1 MKLQFLQTFIAKLTM
16 LRLTCEVQ
24 KQNIMDFSDPC
35 FFQVPGSTQ
44 ESSKTLQTISEFELC
59 IDSECITIRI
69 KTFKILN

>member
-1 MKLQFLQTFIAKLTM
+1 M
-16 LRLTCEVQ
+16 
-24 KQNIMDFSDPC
+24 